1 MSPIKAELLKAIE
14 TAPNNVIEQTLDYL
28 KALLPDR
35 EEDAAAFQPRK
46 ALGKQLWEIRQR
58 AIADGMTCLTESE
71 VEQALA
77 DRRGGYRCFVSQ
89 KSR

>member
-1 MSPIKAELLKAIE
+1 MSPIKAELLKAID

-35 EEDAAAFQPRK
+35 EDAAAFQPRT

-71 VEQALA
+71 VEQELA
-77 DRRGGYRCFVSQ
+77 DRRGGHRES
-89 KSR
+89 

>member
-1 MSPIKAELLKAIE
+1 MSPIKAELLKAID

-28 KALLPDR
+28 KALLLDR
-35 EEDAAAFQPRK
+35 EEDAAFQPRT

-58 AIADGMTCLTESE
+58 AIADGITCLTESE
-71 VEQALA
+71 VEQELA
-77 DRRGGYRCFVSQ
+77 DRRGGSRCFVSQ